1 LRDELRSLLLD
12 LPLDVGGGINL
23 METIIALAAAERAAT
38 DRAARPLQHLRPE
51 RSVAGLAGDFVCG
64 GALA

>member
-1 LRDELRSLLLD
+1 VTLQGGTDEFDGVTAD
-12 LPLDVGGGINL
+12 LGGKR
-23 METIIALAAAERAAT
+23 ALAALVVC
-38 DRAARPLQHLRPE
+38 PLEGLRPE